1 MPLMMIK
8 SSHLSADLK
17 DIEKFSD
24 DREEHHFST
33 LLFYFPWDSEDYLAT
48 VITIPP
54 AVDIHK
60 NIDVTI
66 VTTLTNFG
74 VNLRNVLSEK
84 SQLLFENV

>member
-1 MPLMMIK
+1 MPMMMIK

-54 AVDIHK
+54 PGDISYTK
-60 NIDVTI
+60 I
-66 VTTLTNFG
+66 LM
-74 VNLRNVLSEK
+74 
-84 SQLLFENV
+84 SQ

>member
-48 VITIPP
+48 GITIPP
-54 AVDIHK
+54 AGDISYTK
-60 NIDVTI
+60 I
-66 VTTLTNFG
+66 LM
-74 VNLRNVLSEK
+74 
-84 SQLLFENV
+84 SQ

>member
-33 LLFYFPWDSEDYLAT
+33 LLFYFPWDSEDYLVT

-54 AVDIHK
+54 AGDISYTK
-60 NIDVTI
+60 I
-66 VTTLTNFG
+66 LM
-74 VNLRNVLSEK
+74 
-84 SQLLFENV
+84 SQ